1 MVDAHAALQRSPS
14 KTLGATPVIAVE
26 GLARRFGATQA
37 LAGVDF
43 SVSRGELFGIVGP
56 DGAGKTTLIQ
66 SLCAILDPTEG
77 RVTVLGFDSVRDA
90 KRITSVLGYMSQAYS
105 LYGDLTVEENLRFF
119 AEVRRVPKGEFA
131 PRRARLLRFSGL
143 EPFVG
148 RRTKNL
154 SGGMQ
159 KKLALCCSLIHE
171 PDLLILDEPTLGVDP
186 LSRRELWRMLFEFRA
201 AGKSVVAATSYMD
214 EAQRCDRV
222 ALLADGHVVACDP
235 PQIFGPDLEE
245 AFIARVGGAPTPEAG
260 NVISRRPQGEAIVVD
275 RVSKR
280 FGDFTAVDNVSLV
293 IRKGEIFGLLGPNG
307 SGKSTLI
314 RILCGLLP
322 PTAGQATVDGVDV
335 VADARQAK
343 GRIGY
348 MSQRFSLYFD
358 LTVAENIEFFGGAY
372 GLRNGALA
380 ERRDWVVRMAG
391 LQGHEGKLVRNLS
404 GALRQ
409 RLALGCAVL
418 HRPAVLFLDEP
429 TSGVDPASRRA
440 FWQIITQLAAD
451 GAAVLVTTH
460 YLREAEACDR
470 VAFYNRGRILL
481 VDDPRKLRA
490 THAGAS
496 LEDVFIDVM
505 ESAA

>member
-1 MVDAHAALQRSPS
+1 MVGAHAALQRLQS
-14 KTLGATPVIAVE
+14 TPRAAASVIAVE
-26 GLARRFGATQA
+26 GLARRFGTTQA
-37 LAGVDF
+37 LAGVTF

-77 RVTVLGFDSVRDA
+77 RVTVLGMDSVLEA

-119 AEVRRVPKGEFA
+119 GEIRRVPRSEFA
-131 PRRARLLRFSGL
+131 SRRTKLLRFSGL

-148 RRTKNL
+148 RRTKHL

-201 AGKSVVAATSYMD
+201 SGKSVVAATSYMD

-222 ALLADGHVVACDP
+222 ALMASGRIVACDP
-235 PQIFGPDLEE
+235 PQVFGPDLEE
-245 AFIARVGGAPTPEAG
+245 AFIARVGVPPTIGAGDATLRQP
-260 NVISRRPQGEAIVVD
+260 NGEAIVID
-275 RVSKR
+275 RVTKK
-280 FGDFTAVDNVSLV
+280 FGDFTAVDDVSLV

-314 RILCGLLP
+314 RILCGLLGA
-322 PTAGQATVDGVDV
+322 TKGRATVDGVDV
-335 VADARQAK
+335 VADARRAK

-348 MSQRFSLYFD
+348 VSQRFSLYFD
-358 LTVAENIEFFGGAY
+358 LTVAENIDFFGGAY
-372 GLRNGALA
+372 GLGGLELA
-380 ERRDWVVRMAG
+380 SRAQWVVSMAG
-391 LQGHEGKLVRNLS
+391 LERRANSLVRNLS

-440 FWQIITQLAAD
+440 FWRIIEALAAE
-451 GAAVLVTTH
+451 GSAVLVTTH

-490 THAGAS
+490 AHGGAS
-496 LEDVFIDVM
+496 LEEVFIEVM
-505 ESAA
+505 ERAA